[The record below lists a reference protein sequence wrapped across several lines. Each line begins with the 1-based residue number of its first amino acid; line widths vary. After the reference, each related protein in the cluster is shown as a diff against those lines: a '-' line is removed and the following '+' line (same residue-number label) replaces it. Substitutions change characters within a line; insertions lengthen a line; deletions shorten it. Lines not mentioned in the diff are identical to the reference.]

1 MLGYESQQPSATH
14 RQREKMRSRFREL
27 QQLRPN
33 VLSPYLVLVILAFA
47 VVLPPVTATDSKAP
61 QEWMATWMTANLD
74 LSNQE
79 MAVVLS
85 DSHGLREFNNQTIRG
100 IIHTTI
106 AGRAIRIRLDN
117 TFGTR
122 PITFDA
128 VFVGKQKQGA
138 SLLAGSNHA
147 VTFGG
152 AKAVTIPEGSEALS
166 DEISMAVDAQQNL
179 AISLYTSKPT
189 GPGTVHQSA
198 FQTNYVSD
206 AGDFA
211 AEENAQPFSKTIGS
225 WFFLKEVDVL
235 AVKEVAGAIVA
246 LGDSI
251 TDGASS
257 RTDAY
262 DRWTD
267 VLARR
272 LNANSSHQTFSVL
285 NAGIGG
291 NRVLSS
297 SPCFGENALAR
308 LNRDVFAPAG
318 VRAVILFEGTNDI
331 GQPDTPVEAKFAACL
346 ARTHISADDLI
357 AGYKQIIT
365 QAHARHLKIF
375 GATILPFQGFKGW
388 TEKGEAV
395 RKATNQ
401 WIMESHAFDGVIDF
415 SSALTDPANPA
426 RLAAQYDSGDHLHPS
441 SSGHEAMARAID
453 LRLFSK

>member
-1 MLGYESQQPSATH
+1 
-14 RQREKMRSRFREL
+14 
-27 QQLRPN
+27 
-33 VLSPYLVLVILAFA
+33 
-47 VVLPPVTATDSKAP
+47 
-61 QEWMATWMTANLD
+61 
-74 LSNQE
+74 
-79 MAVVLS
+79 
-85 DSHGLREFNNQTIRG
+85 
-100 IIHTTI
+100 
-106 AGRAIRIRLDN
+106 
-117 TFGTR
+117 
-122 PITFDA
+122 

-166 DEISMAVDAQQNL
+166 DELPMAVDAQQNL
-179 AISLYTSKPT
+179 AISVYTSKPT
-189 GPGTVHQSA
+189 GPATVHRSA

-206 AGDFA
+206 AGNFA
-211 AEENAQPFSKTIGS
+211 AQENAQPFSKTTTS

-235 AVKEVAGAIVA
+235 AAKEATGAIVA

-272 LNANSSHQTFSVL
+272 LNANSPHQSFSVL

-308 LNRDVFAPAG
+308 LNRDVFAQAG

-331 GQPDTPVEAKFAACL
+331 GQPDTPVDAKFAACL
-346 ARTHISADDLI
+346 ARARISADDLI

-365 QAHARHLKIF
+365 QVHARHLKIF

-415 SSALTDPANPA
+415 ASALADHANAA
-426 RLAAQYDSGDHLHPS
+426 RLATQYDSGDHLHPS
-441 SSGHEAMARAID
+441 SAGHEAMARAID
-453 LRLFSK
+453 PKLFSK

>member
-1 MLGYESQQPSATH
+1 MQP
-14 RQREKMRSRFREL
+14 RFREL
-27 QQLRPN
+27 QEVRTKVLRRS
-33 VLSPYLVLVILAFA
+33 VLLVILAVA
-47 VVLPPVTATDSKAP
+47 TALPSAMGTDNTVS
-61 QEWMATWMTANLD
+61 QDWIATWMTANLD
-74 LSNQE
+74 LANQE
-79 MAVVLS
+79 MAVVLN
-85 DSHGLREFNNQTIRG
+85 DSHGFREFNNRTIRG

-147 VTFGG
+147 VTFG
-152 AKAVTIPEGSEALS
+152 ALKTVTIPEGSEALS
-166 DEISMAVDAQQNL
+166 DEIPMAVDAQQNL

-189 GPGTVHQSA
+189 GPATVHQSA

-206 AGDFA
+206 AGNFA

-225 WFFLKEVDVL
+225 WVFLKEVDVL
-235 AVKEVAGAIVA
+235 ASKEAAGAIVA

-267 VLARR
+267 ILARR
-272 LNANSSHQTFSVL
+272 LNANHPHQTFSVL

-308 LNRDVFAPAG
+308 LNRDVFALSG

-331 GQPDTPVEAKFAACL
+331 GQPDTPVDAKFAACL

-395 RKATNQ
+395 RLVTNR
-401 WIMESHAFDGVIDF
+401 WILESHAFDRVIDF
-415 SSALTDPANPA
+415 SSALADSANPA
-426 RLAAQYDSGDHLHPS
+426 RLSTQYDSGDHLHPS

-453 LRLFSK
+453 LKIFSK

>member
-1 MLGYESQQPSATH
+1 MNFSNKERENIRCPAMKSYFLLWTLAFATALPSAT
-14 RQREKMRSRFREL
+14 
-27 QQLRPN
+27 
-33 VLSPYLVLVILAFA
+33 
-47 VVLPPVTATDSKAP
+47 ATENEASQD
-61 QEWMATWMTANLD
+61 WIATWITANQD
-74 LSNQE
+74 LSNPQ
-79 MAVVLS
+79 MAVVSNAYHDLA
-85 DSHGLREFNNQTIRG
+85 EFNNQTIRQ

-106 AGRAIRIRLDN
+106 GGHAVRVRLDN

-122 PITFDA
+122 PVTFDA

-138 SLLAGSNHA
+138 SLLAGTNHA

-152 AKAVTIPEGSEALS
+152 AKTVTIPEGSEALS
-166 DEISMAVDAQQNL
+166 DEIPLAVDAQQNF
-179 AISLYTSKPT
+179 AISLYTSKAT
-189 GPGTVHQSA
+189 GPATAHRSA
-198 FQTNYVSD
+198 FQTNYVSN

-211 AEENAQPFSKTIGS
+211 AEESAQPFSKTTGS

-235 AVKEVAGAIVA
+235 ASKQIAGAIAA

-251 TDGASS
+251 TDGSSS
-257 RTDAY
+257 RNDAY

-272 LNANSSHQTFSVL
+272 LNANLQPQTFSVL

-308 LNRDVFAPAG
+308 LDRDVFALSG

-331 GQPDTPVEAKFAACL
+331 GQPETPVDPKFAACL

-357 AGYKQIIT
+357 AGYKQTVT
-365 QAHARHLKIF
+365 QAHARHLKIY

-388 TEKGEAV
+388 TERGEVV
-395 RKATNQ
+395 RRVVNR
-401 WIMESHAFDGVIDF
+401 WILESHVFDGVIDF
-415 SSALTDPANPA
+415 SSALADPTNSAK
-426 RLAAQYDSGDHLHPS
+426 LATQYDSGDHLHPNS
-441 SSGHEAMARAID
+441 AGHQAMARTID
-453 LRLFSK
+453 LKIFSK

>member
-1 MLGYESQQPSATH
+1 MLP
-14 RQREKMRSRFREL
+14 RFREL
-27 QQLRPN
+27 QAVGVNVFTPYILFWIFVFTVARP
-33 VLSPYLVLVILAFA
+33 SA
-47 VVLPPVTATDSKAP
+47 TATESKAS
-61 QEWMATWMTANLD
+61 QEWIASWITANVD

-79 MAVVLS
+79 MVVVS
-85 DSHGLREFNNQTIRG
+85 NDSHALREFNNQTIRG
-100 IIHTTI
+100 IIHTSI

-138 SLLAGSNHA
+138 SLLSGSNHT
-147 VTFGG
+147 VTFG
-152 AKAVTIPEGSEALS
+152 ARKAVTIPEGSEALS
-166 DEISMAVDAQQNL
+166 NEIPMAVDAQQNL

-189 GPGTVHQSA
+189 GPATVHPSA
-198 FQTNYVSD
+198 FQTNYVSE
-206 AGDFA
+206 AGNFA
-211 AEENAQPFSKTIGS
+211 AEENAQSFSKTTGS
-225 WFFLKEVDVL
+225 WFFLKELDVL
-235 AVKEVAGAIVA
+235 TSKEAAGAVVG

-272 LNANSSHQTFSVL
+272 LNANQAHRTFSVL

-331 GQPDTPVEAKFAACL
+331 GQPDTPVDAKFAACL
-346 ARTHISADDLI
+346 AKNHISADDLI

-375 GATILPFQGFKGW
+375 GATILPFQGFKAW

-395 RKATNQ
+395 RLATNR
-401 WIMESHAFDGVIDF
+401 WILESHAFDGIIDF
-415 SSALTDPANPA
+415 SSTLADPANPA
-426 RLAAQYDSGDHLHPS
+426 RLAAQFDSGDHLHPS
-441 SSGHEAMARAID
+441 SSGHEAMGRAID
-453 LRLFSK
+453 LKIFAK

>member
-1 MLGYESQQPSATH
+1 MPPC
-14 RQREKMRSRFREL
+14 FREL
-27 QQLRPN
+27 QKVGANALRPY
-33 VLSPYLVLVILAFA
+33 VLLGTLAM
-47 VVLPPVTATDSKAP
+47 ATVHPGAIGTETKAS
-61 QEWMATWMTANLD
+61 QEWIATWITANLD
-74 LSNQE
+74 LSNRQI
-79 MAVVLS
+79 AVVSGASRDLT
-85 DSHGLREFNNQTIRG
+85 EFNNQTIRG
-100 IIHTTI
+100 IVHTTI

-122 PITFDA
+122 SITFDA

-152 AKAVTIPEGSEALS
+152 AKTVTIPEGSEALS
-166 DEISMAVDAQQNL
+166 DEILMAVDAQQNL
-179 AISLYTSKPT
+179 TISLYTSKPT
-189 GPGTVHQSA
+189 GPATVHRSA

-206 AGDFA
+206 AGNFA
-211 AEENAQPFSKTIGS
+211 TEENAQPFNKTTGS

-235 AVKEVAGAIVA
+235 AAKEVAGGIVT

-257 RTDAY
+257 RTDGY

-267 VLARR
+267 LLARR
-272 LNANSSHQTFSVL
+272 LNANPWHQTFSVL

-297 SPCFGENALAR
+297 SSCFGENALAR

-331 GQPDTPVEAKFAACL
+331 GQPDTPVEGKFAACL

-365 QAHARHLKIF
+365 QVHARHLKIF

-388 TEKGEAV
+388 TEQGEAV

-401 WIMESHAFDGVIDF
+401 WIMESHAFDGVMDF
-415 SSALTDPANPA
+415 SSALVDPANPA
-426 RLAAQYDSGDHLHPS
+426 RLAAQYDSGDHLHPG

>member
-1 MLGYESQQPSATH
+1 MRPRFPELFGTHVLGPYVLLWILAVATALPSATGT
-14 RQREKMRSRFREL
+14 ENK
-27 QQLRPN
+27 
-33 VLSPYLVLVILAFA
+33 
-47 VVLPPVTATDSKAP
+47 TSKN
-61 QEWMATWMTANLD
+61 WIATWITANQA
-74 LSNQE
+74 LSNPQ
-79 MAVVLS
+79 MILVSNAYHDLT
-85 DSHGLREFNNQTIRG
+85 EFNNQTLRE

-106 AGRAIRIRLDN
+106 AGHAIRIRLDN

-122 PITFDA
+122 PVTFDA
-128 VFVGKQKQGA
+128 MYVGKQKQGA
-138 SLLAGSNHA
+138 SQQAGSQQA

-166 DEISMAVDAQQNL
+166 DEIPLAVDAQQNL
-179 AISLYTSKPT
+179 AISLYTSKAT
-189 GPGTVHQSA
+189 GPATVHRSA

-206 AGDFA
+206 AGNFA
-211 AEENAQPFSKTIGS
+211 AEENAQPFRKTTGS

-235 AVKEVAGAIVA
+235 ASKEAAGAIVA

-251 TDGASS
+251 TDGSSS
-257 RTDAY
+257 RNDAY

-272 LNANSSHQTFSVL
+272 LNTNHQPQTFSVL

-297 SPCFGENALAR
+297 SPCFGENVLAR
-308 LNRDVFAPAG
+308 LNRDVFAPSG

-331 GQPDTPVEAKFAACL
+331 GQPDTPVDPKFAACL

-365 QAHARHLKIF
+365 KAHARHLKIF

-388 TEKGEAV
+388 TEKGEVV
-395 RKATNQ
+395 RRVANR
-401 WIMESHAFDGVIDF
+401 WILESHAFDGVIDF
-415 SSALTDPANPA
+415 ASALADSSNSA
-426 RLAAQYDSGDHLHPS
+426 RLAKQYDSGDHLHPS
-441 SSGHEAMARAID
+441 STGHEAMARTID
-453 LRLFSK
+453 SKLFYK

>member
-1 MLGYESQQPSATH
+1 MPSH
-14 RQREKMRSRFREL
+14 FREL
-27 QQLRPN
+27 QKVRPH
-33 VLSPYLVLVILAFA
+33 VLSPYIALVILAFA
-47 VVLPPVTATDSKAP
+47 VALPRATGTDSKAP
-61 QEWMATWMTANLD
+61 QEWIATWMTANLD

-100 IIHTTI
+100 IIHTII

-117 TFGTR
+117 TFGIR

-152 AKAVTIPEGSEALS
+152 AKAVTIPEGSEALN

-206 AGDFA
+206 AGNFA

-308 LNRDVFAPAG
+308 LNRDVFVLSG

-357 AGYKQIIT
+357 AGYKQVIT

-395 RKATNQ
+395 RKATNR
-401 WIMESHAFDGVIDF
+401 WILESHVFDGVIDF
-415 SSALTDPANPA
+415 SSVLADPANPA

-441 SSGHEAMARAID
+441 SAGHEAMARSID
-453 LRLFSK
+453 PKLFSR